1 MEEKQEKKF
10 GLGKRGLG
18 KTHAPKKPEKE
29 IRDQKITL
37 VLTKKEKEE
46 IAKKAKAD
54 DRSQTQ
60 FLIKFLYNHG
70 ALTRQNKETWLL
82 KNSIQAY
89 R

>member
-18 KTHAPKKPEKE
+18 KTHAPEKLEKE

-37 VLTKKEKEE
+37 VLTKKEKDE
-46 IAKKAKAD
+46 IVKKAQDD

-60 FLIKFLYNHG
+60 FLIKFLYTYG
-70 ALTRQNKETWLL
+70 ALTR
-82 KNSIQAY
+82 
-89 R
+89 